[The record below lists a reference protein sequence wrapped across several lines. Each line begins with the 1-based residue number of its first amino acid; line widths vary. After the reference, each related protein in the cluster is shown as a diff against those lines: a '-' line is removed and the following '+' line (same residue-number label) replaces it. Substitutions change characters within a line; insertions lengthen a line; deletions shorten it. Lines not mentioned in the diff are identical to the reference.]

1 MDGGGGGGGGG
12 GGAAAVRAVVESDRA
27 RIIKPGSTSLLPEE
41 NQLLE
46 NGLRALLQGLVSKA
60 VAAGEPVMQY
70 GRSIAEGEDSRGLVT
85 KLLDITLYLCEHQ
98 HVEGGLVFTLLEDTT
113 EYCTI
118 ADCKEVFAFI
128 ESKQDTLGKVGVQKR
143 RLSVTPW
150 YDLLYCIPV
159 NADESCVPHLS
170 LLPLDS
176 NMDLV
181 QEHLSSRG
189 KLLMLRTCNLLL
201 RRLSKTYDVVF
212 CGRILMFLTHFFP
225 LSERSGVN
233 VKGAF
238 NTSNITASEKEPPAG
253 CLACLLSWS
262 RLDIDFQFYTT
273 FWSLQETFC
282 NPPALLASA
291 RWQNFSTSLTTV
303 LTLFEE
309 QPLEE
314 EQSKDGLEDGTYKT
328 KFLTSTKLMALELRD
343 PSFRRHVLVQ
353 CLILFDFIKNP
364 PKVEKENEDK
374 REILKEEAGA
384 FEDRVK
390 RLLQSTPPRGFE
402 FLKSVE
408 HVLSRERNWVLWKR
422 ETCPAF
428 GKEPTE
434 SPLTRPEPPRK
445 KPRGRMGNRAL
456 DQLDRKVQQLKNVL
470 TDPDVVK
477 VPTMAE
483 YFQPLAEDLDPDSGI
498 ETEYS
503 HAKNQVYC
511 WRGLRLA
518 ARQDIAAFSRFSD
531 LGIEGVVPKEMLV
544 PQVHDI
550 LYAKAVAKPKAP
562 ATKAAAAAAAPSSS
576 PAALETKALE
586 VINGKVKQS
595 SCMDEVA
602 PCSAEI
608 GSLGD
613 SGQEAITTAEE
624 SAAGTASIKVSASM
638 PDLPLPELDTPLPR
652 DVAQVD
658 DNIRAQQTEPTS
670 PAEEQAQASQAGDPL
685 SAADSQLPS
694 VLSIQQP
701 TRMEEATAPVV
712 SNSSPMAAM
721 AKGSLLPDSKASL
734 EEDCAWVRIEERQP
748 GRPPAVE
755 LQFDLDF
762 GPSAGT
768 GQKADE
774 SGDTPKMRHP
784 L

>member
-1 MDGGGGGGGGG
+1 M
-12 GGAAAVRAVVESDRA
+12 ACTSRLR
-27 RIIKPGSTSLLPEE
+27 RRLQKPGSTSLLPEE

-46 NGLRALLQGLVSKA
+46 NGLRALLQALVSKA

-128 ESKQDTLGKVGVQKR
+128 ESKQDTLGK
-143 RLSVTPW
+143 
-150 YDLLYCIPV
+150 
-159 NADESCVPHLS
+159 
-170 LLPLDS
+170 
-176 NMDLV
+176 
-181 QEHLSSRG
+181 EHLSSRG

-238 NTSNITASEKEPPAG
+238 NTSNTTAYEKEPPAG
-253 CLACLLSWS
+253 
-262 RLDIDFQFYTT
+262 LDIDFQFYTT

-291 RWQNFSTSLTTV
+291 RWQNFSTGLTTV

-314 EQSKDGLEDGTYKT
+314 EQSKNGLEDGTYKT
-328 KFLTSTKLMALELRD
+328 KFLTSTKLMGLELRD

-374 REILKEEAGA
+374 REIVKEEAGA
-384 FEDRVK
+384 LEDRVK
-390 RLLQSTPPRGFE
+390 RLLQSTPPRGNE

-428 GKEPTE
+428 EKGPTE
-434 SPLTRPEPPRK
+434 LPLTRPEPPRK
-445 KPRGRMGNRAL
+445 RPRWRMGNRAL
-456 DQLDRKVQQLKNVL
+456 DQLDRKVQQLKNIL

-483 YFQPLAEDLDPDSGI
+483 YFQPLAEDLDPDAGI
-498 ETEYS
+498 GAEYS

-544 PQVHDI
+544 PQVHDK
-550 LYAKAVAKPKAP
+550 LYAKAVAKPKAS

-576 PAALETKALE
+576 FAALEIKALE
-586 VINGKVKQS
+586 VINGEVKQS
-595 SCMDEVA
+595 SCKDEVA
-602 PCSAEI
+602 PFSAEI

-613 SGQEAITTAEE
+613 SGQEAKITADE
-624 SAAGTASIKVSASM
+624 SAAGIADMEVSVSM
-638 PDLPLPELDTPLPR
+638 PNLPSPELDTLLDTPLDPPR

-658 DNIRAQQTEPTS
+658 DRMCAQQVEPTS
-670 PAEEQAQASQAGDPL
+670 PADEQAQASQAGDPV

-701 TRMEEATAPVV
+701 TRMEEATALVE

-721 AKGSLLPDSKASL
+721 AKGSLLADSKAL
-734 EEDCAWVRIEERQP
+734 QEEDSAWVKIEERQP

-755 LQFDLDF
+755 LHFDLDF

-768 GQKADE
+768 MQKADE